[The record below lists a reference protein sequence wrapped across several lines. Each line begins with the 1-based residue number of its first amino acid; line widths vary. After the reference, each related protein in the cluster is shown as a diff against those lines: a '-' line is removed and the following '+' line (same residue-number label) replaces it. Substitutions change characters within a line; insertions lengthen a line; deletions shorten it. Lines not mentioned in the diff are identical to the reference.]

1 MQAASRIAKNLGKA
15 NVQYHYTPRGWGR
28 IIGATAGDG
37 AQKRRFHRSMILQF
51 GQTDLFKRIGRSL
64 PFAAIDC
71 DVWSMKVK
79 TDVVT
84 GQI

>member
-1 MQAASRIAKNLGKA
+1 
-15 NVQYHYTPRGWGR
+15 
-28 IIGATAGDG
+28 
-37 AQKRRFHRSMILQF
+37 MILQF

-71 DVWSMKVK
+71 DVWSKVK

-84 GQI
+84 SQI